1 MAHGEQLRF
10 IQTVVQHFNTDVRNS
25 HVLEIGSYDVNGS
38 VRQFFEGSH
47 YCGTDLMEGPG
58 VDVVADGHLLN
69 HQDESYDITL
79 SCECFE
85 HNPHWSSTFLNMHRM
100 TRPGGFVIFT
110 CATRGR
116 LEHGTQRTSPA
127 ESPGSQDIGW
137 NYYKNLQA
145 KDFTKQ
151 FPIGELFS
159 QHLFVTNRR
168 SKDLYFIGSKKGETP
183 IYEFDADRLR
193 QENRSA
199 QREFARLKFH
209 RKALYKK
216 LTSPL
221 SWLSKTPLEL
231 AAFLPDEK
239 FQNFALSY
247 RRLLKFR

>member
-1 MAHGEQLRF
+1 
-10 IQTVVQHFNTDVRNS
+10 
-25 HVLEIGSYDVNGS
+25 
-38 VRQFFEGSH
+38 
-47 YCGTDLMEGPG
+47 
-58 VDVVADGHLLN
+58 
-69 HQDESYDITL
+69 
-79 SCECFE
+79 
-85 HNPHWSSTFLNMHRM
+85 
-100 TRPGGFVIFT
+100 VIFT
-110 CATRGR
+110 CATQGR

-221 SWLSKTPLEL
+221 SWLSKTPLEV

>member
-10 IQTVVQHFNTDVRNS
+10 IQTVVQHFNTDFRNS

-58 VDVVADGHLLN
+58 VDVVADGHLLD
-69 HQDESYDITL
+69 HQEESYDITL

-168 SKDLYFIGSKKGETP
+168 SKDLYFIGSKKGGN
-183 IYEFDADRLR
+183 ADL
-193 QENRSA
+193 
-199 QREFARLKFH
+199 
-209 RKALYKK
+209 
-216 LTSPL
+216 
-221 SWLSKTPLEL
+221 
-231 AAFLPDEK
+231 
-239 FQNFALSY
+239 
-247 RRLLKFR
+247 